1 MTRLPLQPPL
11 RFCILS
17 VAGIVSRGFPSR
29 VPSVVIHLRRIQSE
43 FGVFRLGYPAVL
55 ELTFLGELGLELQ
68 IVADLGLFEFA
79 SCNNSVFCCLQIRV
93 ACHRRFGDSCHF
105 WAFLNLSF
113 LYKVRKTLPKIHFF
127 SYYY

>member
-43 FGVFRLGYPAVL
+43 FGVFRLGYLAVL

-79 SCNNSVFCCLQIRV
+79 SCNNSVSVVVYRLRLRAIV
-93 ACHRRFGDSCHF
+93 DLGILVTSG
-105 WAFLNLSF
+105 S
-113 LYKVRKTLPKIHFF
+113 
-127 SYYY
+127 S